1 MNKGHIYFEFHLD
14 EPRRAINFY
23 SRGLLGNSPKSQGSQ
38 LLTGQSKPEAHVA
51 GC

>member
-38 LLTGQSKPEAHVA
+38 LLIGQLKLAAPAVA
-51 GC
+51 C